1 MNRIIESSNR
11 TMPNDSS
18 AENTDSVE
26 RENPVIV
33 NNSAFSISED
43 VAKSLTPKTTT
54 TYENYLAL
62 TERALQ
68 KSRKSLDTR
77 ALIKLAYGND
87 TAHIGGSGMLIGI
100 LDGILEK
107 IVKETVLQ
115 EMERYGTLSP
125 KQQQQQQK
133 HEQADDI
140 MMEMTPKERLD
151 KIDRAVLDVI
161 EWEVNREQM
170 EGLDIKS
177 ARDSLNKNLL
187 PEGVFTEDIITYREH
202 EQRLIARTALQQ
214 ELQKIEEEISVLK
227 DARTKKQD
235 RFRQQLGQMASVEKE
250 LESSAN
256 VCAMITT

>member
-1 MNRIIESSNR
+1 
-11 TMPNDSS
+11 MPNDSS
-18 AENTDSVE
+18 AENTDSVDS
-26 RENPVIV
+26 ENPVTV
-33 NNSAFSISED
+33 KNSAFSISED

-125 KQQQQQQK
+125 KQQQQK
-133 HEQADDI
+133 REQADDI
-140 MMEMTPKERLD
+140 LMQMTPKKRLD

-161 EWEVNREQM
+161 EWEANREQI

-187 PEGVFTEDIITYREH
+187 SEGVSTEDIITYREH

-214 ELQKIEEEISVLK
+214 ELQKIEEEMSVLK